1 MSHGLVIVTPN
12 VIGVTLTPVEST
24 ADTVT
29 VTNPFAEPVFTR
41 TTLEPIIEELAK
53 VESEDE
59 DETIKLPVPPLIARV
74 MSKVDDTF
82 IVCADTDDIC
92 PTEFTTTVK
101 VVVAVVCP
109 LSVALIVIVALPAV
123 VPANTE
129 TVRTPVPIELESKL
143 TLLTTVGLDI
153 EDVST
158 IGVLTPLTVKVVVCP
173 IVDVAVV
180 VTVEGN
186 EVKVTGAIKG
196 SGR

>member
-1 MSHGLVIVTPN
+1 MSHGVVIVTPN

-92 PTEFTTTVK
+92 STEFTTTVK
-101 VVVAVVCP
+101 VVVAVNCP

-196 SGR
+196 LGR